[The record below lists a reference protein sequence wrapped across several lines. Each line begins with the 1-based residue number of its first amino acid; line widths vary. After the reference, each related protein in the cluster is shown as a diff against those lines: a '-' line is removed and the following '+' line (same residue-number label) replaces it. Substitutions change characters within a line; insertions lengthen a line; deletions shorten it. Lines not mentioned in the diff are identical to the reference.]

1 MALSASLV
9 MVSSWTALLFIRI
22 ASSQEKPIFGKLVFE
37 RNLWHESLAR
47 QDKTLATQA
56 ALVQTRIRLDGY
68 NANITKG
75 TMDQGYNS
83 FKKIG

>member
-1 MALSASLV
+1 MA
-9 MVSSWTALLFIRI
+9 SWYL
-22 ASSQEKPIFGKLVFE
+22 KGIFGMKAL
-37 RNLWHESLAR
+37 
-47 QDKTLATQA
+47 QGKTLATQA